1 MKSWVAQYAIKTAKG
16 SNYPHFRHGAVTECG
31 GRILTKKPNISKSC
45 TPDASMSTHAE
56 IATIKQLQ
64 SKRRLLSTKKPVNL
78 YVARVS
84 PKGNVVLSYP
94 CEKCLAAI
102 MASGIIDTVFYST
115 NDGLWDS
122 IQIG

>member
-16 SNYPHFRHGAVTECG
+16 SKYPHFRHGAVTECG
-31 GRILTKKPNISKSC
+31 GRILTKKPNISKSWSPQC
-45 TPDASMSTHAE
+45 GKSIHAEMSTL
-56 IATIKQLQ
+56 KVLQ
-64 SKRRLLSTKKPVNL
+64 SKSRLLSTKKPVNL

-84 PKGNVVLSYP
+84 PRGEVVLSKP

-102 MASGIIDTVFYST
+102 MASGIINTVFYST
-115 NDGLWDS
+115 NTGWDS